1 MAEAPRGVYAAM
13 LTPFNANLDPDLGAF
28 VNHGRWLLAN
38 GCDGLAPLGTTGEGN
53 SLSLKQRMRM
63 IEAAMTKL
71 PIDRCIFGAGSC
83 ALADAV
89 QLAREATRAGAA
101 GVLMLPPFYYK
112 NPSEDGLYDFF
123 AAAIERVGIPR
134 LRLYLYHFPQ
144 LSTVSITPALIRR
157 LRQAFGD
164 AIAGLKDSGGDWNYS
179 AALLK
184 EFPGF
189 AVFSGSEQYLL
200 NNLRA
205 GGVGT
210 IAASVN
216 VTAPLAAPVYRHWQ
230 TPEADRLQAALTAV
244 RVLFQDYPLISGL
257 KETMALITGNPA
269 WRAMLP
275 PNEPLG
281 PAESA
286 ALKAK
291 LAELSAMQPV
301 IAAARA
307 A

>member
-1 MAEAPRGVYAAM
+1 MAKNPRGVYAAI
-13 LTPFNANLDPDLGAF
+13 LTPLNANLEPDLGAF

-38 GCDGLAPLGTTGEGN
+38 GCDGLAPLGTTGEAN
-53 SLSLKQRMRM
+53 SLSLKQRMRI
-63 IEAAMTKL
+63 IEATQTKL
-71 PIDRCIFGAGSC
+71 PIERCIVGAGSC

-89 QLAREATRAGAA
+89 QLAREATNAGAG

-112 NPSEDGLYDFF
+112 NPSEDGLYNFF
-123 AAAIERVGIPR
+123 AAAIERVADPR

-144 LSTVSITPALIRR
+144 LSAVGITSALIHR
-157 LRQAFGD
+157 LKRAFGD
-164 AIAGLKDSGGDWNYS
+164 AIVGLKDSGGDWNFS

-189 AVFSGSEQYLL
+189 GVFSGSEQYLL

-210 IAASVN
+210 ISASVN
-216 VTAPLAAPVYRHWQ
+216 VTAPLAQPVYRHWQ
-230 TPEADRLQAALTAV
+230 QPEADALQATLTAM
-244 RVLFQDYPLISGL
+244 RVLFQDYPLIAGL

-269 WRAMLP
+269 WRTILP
-275 PNEPLG
+275 PNVPLG
-281 PAESA
+281 AAEAA

-291 LAELSAMQPV
+291 LAELPAMQPV

>member
-1 MAEAPRGVYAAM
+1 MAKNPRGVYAAI
-13 LTPFNANLDPDLGAF
+13 LTPLNADLEPDLGAF

-38 GCDGLAPLGTTGEGN
+38 GCDGLAPLGTTGEAN
-53 SLSLKQRMRM
+53 SLSLKQRMRI
-63 IEAAMTKL
+63 IEATQTKL
-71 PIDRCIFGAGSC
+71 PIERCIVGAGSC

-89 QLAREATRAGAA
+89 QLAREATNAGAG

-112 NPSEDGLYDFF
+112 NPSEDGLYNFF
-123 AAAIERVGIPR
+123 AAAIERVADPR

-144 LSTVSITPALIRR
+144 LSAVGITSALIHR
-157 LRQAFGD
+157 LKRAFGD
-164 AIAGLKDSGGDWNYS
+164 AIVGLKDSGGDWNFS

-189 AVFSGSEQYLL
+189 GVFSGSEQYLL

-210 IAASVN
+210 ISASVN
-216 VTAPLAAPVYRHWQ
+216 VTAPLAQPVYRHWQ
-230 TPEADRLQAALTAV
+230 QPEADALQATLTAM
-244 RVLFQDYPLISGL
+244 RVLFQDYPLIAGL

-269 WRAMLP
+269 WRTILP
-275 PNEPLG
+275 PNVPLG
-281 PAESA
+281 PAEAA
-286 ALKAK
+286 ALTAK
-291 LAELSAMQPV
+291 LAELPAMQPV

>member
-1 MAEAPRGVYAAM
+1 MAAAPRGVYAAI
-13 LTPFNANLDPDLGAF
+13 LTPLNASLEPDLGAF

-38 GCDGLAPLGTTGEGN
+38 GCDGLAPLGTTGEAN
-53 SLSLKQRMRM
+53 SLSLKQRMRV
-63 IEAAMTKL
+63 IETTLTKL
-71 PIDRCIFGAGSC
+71 PIDRCIVGAGSC

-89 QLAREATRAGAA
+89 QLAREATKAGAA

-112 NPSEDGLYDFF
+112 DPSEDGLYDFF
-123 AAAIERVGIPR
+123 AAVIERVAEPC

-144 LSTVSITPALIRR
+144 LSAVPITPALIRR
-157 LRQAFGD
+157 LRQNFSD
-164 AIAGLKDSGGDWNYS
+164 TIAGLKDSGGDWSHS

-189 AVFSGSEQYLL
+189 GVFSGSEQYLL

-210 IAASVN
+210 ISAAVN
-216 VTAPLAAPVYRHWQ
+216 VTAPLAQPVYRQWQ
-230 TPEADRLQAALTAV
+230 TPEADALQAALTSV
-244 RVLFQDYPLISGL
+244 RVLFQDYPLVAGL
-257 KETMALITGNPA
+257 KETLALITGNPA

-275 PNEPLG
+275 PNVKLG
-281 PAESA
+281 PTDA
-286 ALKAK
+286 ATLKAK
-291 LAELSAMQPV
+291 LVELPAMQPV

>member
-89 QLAREATRAGAA
+89 QLAREATRAGAG

-112 NPSEDGLYDFF
+112 NPGEDGLYDFF
-123 AAAIERVGIPR
+123 AAAIERVGLPR

-144 LSTVSITPALIRR
+144 LSAVPITPALIRR

-164 AIAGLKDSGGDWNYS
+164 TIAGLKDSGGDWNYS

-189 AVFSGSEQYLL
+189 AVFSGNEQYLL

-205 GGVGT
+205 GGLGT
-210 IAASVN
+210 ISASVN
-216 VTAPLAAPVYRHWQ
+216 VTAPLAQPVYRQWQ

-275 PNEPLG
+275 PNVPLR
-281 PAESA
+281 PAETA
-286 ALKAK
+286 ALKAR
-291 LAELSAMQPV
+291 LAELPAMQPV